1 MTKYLLFALLFI
13 PQWALSKANINTV
26 SVEVVTEL
34 SPPNQLLQNDQ
45 VAGTS
50 TELVKKI
57 LKKLLF
63 TLKTQDQAQPLLNT
77 LNSSTM
83 KSRIQRYLK

>member
-1 MTKYLLFALLFI
+1 MTKYLLFVLLFI
-13 PQWALSKANINTV
+13 PQWALGKANINTV

-50 TELVKKI
+50 TELVKK
-57 LKKLLF
+57 F
-63 TLKTQDQAQPLLNT
+63 
-77 LNSSTM
+77 
-83 KSRIQRYLK
+83 